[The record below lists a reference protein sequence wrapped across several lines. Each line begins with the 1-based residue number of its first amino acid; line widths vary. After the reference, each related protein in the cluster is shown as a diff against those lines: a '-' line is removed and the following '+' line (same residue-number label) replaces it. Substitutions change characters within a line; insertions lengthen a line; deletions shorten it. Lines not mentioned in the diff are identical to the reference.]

1 VRLYRYPDGFIRQG
15 MRFSDM
21 IHYNVDRGDYGP
33 GDAETKLEEIV
44 ERARSL
50 TPPRF
55 EIDRADGM
63 SVEVRRAPMPDGG
76 FVTTYAD
83 ITDRK
88 QRMRF
93 EAANEAKSQFLQNM
107 SHDLRKPITAI
118 IEDTRL
124 ALADRIDE
132 TPTEMRRTYKSILAN
147 AGHLLGM
154 IDELLE
160 MSRIEAGQVSVKPRR
175 FAIEPVIAQV
185 LRVIEPAARA
195 KGLNVRTEIDA
206 GIEAHTD
213 PLLLSRVVM
222 NLASNAVEN
231 TPAGDIRLSAQC
243 RGANLQID
251 VADTGT
257 GIPPDKLDAI
267 FDKFQRVAPTAGLTR
282 PGVGLGLG
290 LAISREFALLLGG
303 ELRVTSDVGRGSIF
317 SLSIPVK
324 FGEKQV

>member
-1 VRLYRYPDGFIRQG
+1 
-15 MRFSDM
+15 
-21 IHYNVDRGDYGP
+21 
-33 GDAETKLEEIV
+33 
-44 ERARSL
+44 
-50 TPPRF
+50 
-55 EIDRADGM
+55 
-63 SVEVRRAPMPDGG
+63 MPDGG

-132 TPTEMRRTYKSILAN
+132 TPTGMRRTYKSILAN

-213 PLLLSRVVM
+213 PQLLSRVVM

-303 ELRVTSDVGRGSIF
+303 ELRVTSDVGKGSIF